1 VTTAFVIGW
10 HSHYVHVVHCG
21 YPGHPYYGHTYYGG
35 YYARHDANAAVS
47 HGNYVWEPHY
57 RSGGQPFTRSDG
69 RQLAIAHHDPNA
81 GGAASG
87 YHSADRGTG
96 YRAGNPGVAHNDGHG
111 GCAAKAA
118 RRRARTRARTRAGS
132 HANPASG
139 GNGQPS
145 GARGHEA
152 DSADSNDPPT
162 QPRFATS
169 CASTRRIRA
178 PSRRKAR
185 LRTAR
190 GQPRRA

>member
-1 VTTAFVIGW
+1 YPYGYPLYYYPYPYGYSFASGYFWGVTTAFVIGW

-21 YPGHPYYGHTYYGG
+21 YPGHPYYGHTYYGS

-81 GGAASG
+81 GGAQSG

-111 GCAAKAA
+111 GL
-118 RRRARTRARTRAGS
+118 RSEGGTSPNARTNPALS
-132 HANPASG
+132 SQANPAFR

-145 GARGHEA
+145 GAREGMKQI
-152 DSADSNDPPT
+152 
-162 QPRFATS
+162 QP
-169 CASTRRIRA
+169 IR
-178 PSRRKAR
+178 
-185 LRTAR
+185 
-190 GQPRRA
+190 